1 MKLQVLKLYNAGYFG
16 GCDRAISGAYLTYVS
31 ITPTKTLFQ
40 RTLLDNLFSLAEL
53 LKSCIT
59 RAILEVSRRLR
70 IRSIPTYVRNSQTS
84 NTPKEPR

>member
-1 MKLQVLKLYNAGYFG
+1 MKLQVLKLYNAGNFG

-31 ITPTKTLFQ
+31 IIPTKTLFQ

-59 RAILEVSRRLR
+59 RAILEVA
-70 IRSIPTYVRNSQTS
+70 TKQ
-84 NTPKEPR
+84 